1 MVYVRVARERKRL
14 LVSGY
19 FDLTLQF
26 RKYKSN
32 SSYRTLFLCGKV
44 IFRFTCREYLRKK
57 KK

>member
-26 RKYKSN
+26 WKYKSN

-44 IFRFTCREYLRKK
+44 I
-57 KK
+57 